1 MTTRKRAAPQNEI
14 GTGLGVLTPVP
25 NELRSLDDLRPNPMN
40 PREDWKPE
48 QVESF
53 THSLGRFGDL
63 GGIVRNLTTDHL
75 VGGHKRVEVFRRAE
89 NVEVT
94 TIPQEE
100 DRQGT
105 VAHGYVIVDGN
116 RFAYREVRWTE
127 EVETAANLAANRW
140 AAEWQW
146 QGVSEALKGISD
158 LSLLGLTGFPDHEL
172 ANLLAAEWN
181 PAAVDALPTDHG
193 HGHSVQLTPEQFAQL
208 QAVKAVLGEPDR
220 SDADTI
226 EHLCARV
233 LAEGA

>member
-1 MTTRKRAAPQNEI
+1 MTRKRSNDE
-14 GTGLGVLTPVP
+14 TGLGVLTPVP
-25 NELRSLDDLRPNPMN
+25 NEPRSLDDLRPNPLN

-53 THSLGRFGDL
+53 TRSLDRFGDL

-75 VGGHKRVEVFRRAE
+75 VGGHKRVAVFRQATK
-89 NVEVT
+89 VEVT
-94 TIPQEE
+94 ATPQAE

-127 EVETAANLAANRW
+127 EIETAANLAANRW

-158 LSLLGLTGFPDHEL
+158 LTLLGLTGFADHEL
-172 ANLLAAEWN
+172 SNLLAAEWN
-181 PAAVDALPTDHG
+181 PAQVGALPNDHG
-193 HGHSVQLTPEQFAQL
+193 NGHAVHLTPEQFAQL
-208 QAVKAVLGEPDR
+208 QAVKAVLGEPDL

-226 EHLCARV
+226 ERLCSRV
-233 LAEGA
+233 LAEGE